1 MKTTAATAA
10 GALLAI
16 IGASAAL
23 ADSDRPTAGTMTEQA
38 IAQIVAFEGYDVV
51 HIKLDDGIYHV
62 RAYEPSGTPVRLR
75 LDAAYGSILSGDLRH
90 GPDAD
95 DRVSLK

>member
-1 MKTTAATAA
+1 MKTPAACIA
-10 GALLAI
+10 GIILAVT
-16 IGASAAL
+16 GASAAL
-23 ADSDRPTAGTMTEQA
+23 ADDKRPTADTMTEQA
-38 IAQIVAFEGYDVV
+38 IAQIVAFEGYDGV

-90 GPDAD
+90 APDAE